1 MWPLLMTSD
10 FSVSAKTMQM
20 KVVQKVLDRMLMG
33 YGIHLTPHIGGKPLI
48 DVEGFLV
55 FLVKYS

>member
-1 MWPLLMTSD
+1 MTSD

-48 DVEGFLV
+48 DVEGFLF